1 MKMKA
6 VLYYEPGVIKYTE
19 IDKPKIKPNE
29 VLVKINTALT
39 CGTDVKTYK
48 RGHPLLIKSIPSPF
62 GHEFAGTIEK
72 IGSEVDNF
80 EVGQRVVAANS
91 APCNK
96 CYYCRIS
103 KPNLCE
109 NLSLLNGA
117 YAEYIVIPKHIVLHN
132 MIVIPDNIT
141 FEEAAFTEPLSVVLH
156 GVERS
161 GIDVAKTVGI
171 VGLGPIG
178 LLFVRLS
185 KLRGAKVIAMGR
197 NPLKLKLAKEFGE
210 ADEVVDLTKYKNPV
224 EVIRNMT
231 PEGRGLDI
239 AIEAVGLP
247 EIWEKAISLTRKGGT
262 INLFGGCEAGTK
274 VQIDTR
280 RLHYDELKI
289 IGVFHHTPYYFSKA
303 FRLIS
308 NKMLDLNQLITD
320 TMPLKDLQLALDM
333 HDQGKAIKIA
343 IKP

>member
-6 VLYYEPGVIKYTE
+6 VLYYAPGVIKYTE
-19 IDKPKIKPNE
+19 VEKPAIKPTE
-29 VLVKINTALT
+29 VLVKIDTALT

-48 RGHPLLIKSIPSPF
+48 RGHPLLIKQVPSPF
-62 GHEFAGTIEK
+62 GHEFAGTIEE

-80 EVGQRVVAANS
+80 EIGQRVVAANS

-117 YAEYIVIPKHIVLHN
+117 YAEYIVVPKHIVHHN
-132 MIVIPDNIT
+132 MLIIPDNIT
-141 FEEAAFTEPLSVVLH
+141 FEEAAFAEPLAVVLH

-185 KLRGAKVIAMGR
+185 KLRGARVIAMGR
-197 NPLKLKLAKEFGE
+197 NPLKLKMAKEFGQ
-210 ADEVVDLTKYKNPV
+210 ADEVVDLTKYSDPV
-224 EVIRNMT
+224 EAVRNLT
-231 PEGRGLDI
+231 PEKMGLDI

-262 INLFGGCEAGTK
+262 VNFFGGCEAGTK
-274 VQIDTR
+274 VQIDTK

-289 IGVFHHTPYYFSKA
+289 ISVFHHTPYYFSKA

-308 NKMLDLNQLITD
+308 NKMINLTQLITE
-320 TMPLKDLQLALDM
+320 TMPLKDLERALAM
-333 HDQGKAIKIA
+333 HEQGKAIKIA